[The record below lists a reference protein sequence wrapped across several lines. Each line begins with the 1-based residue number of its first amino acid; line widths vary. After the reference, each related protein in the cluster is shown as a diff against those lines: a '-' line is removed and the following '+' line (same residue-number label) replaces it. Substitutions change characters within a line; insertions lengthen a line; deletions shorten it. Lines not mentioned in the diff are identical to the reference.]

1 MVDAEQYSHNHGS
14 ENRMPCLGKRFSIS
28 ERETKVGTPFGG
40 MVFIEIADSIPSG
53 TNIEV
58 DIKGVVDTP
67 YYDLGK
73 TTAEEWKVAKDA
85 PGVFAEIR
93 TPYLR
98 FILPTKFIRH
108 IEDPQKA
115 AEFWTNVTALSATAM
130 GLENR
135 TTPMTMTFDQY
146 ITVGIAYANV
156 WGWSCNLPPEWA
168 KDAFDYDGVV
178 KNGSWG
184 IIHEINHHYQRRYN
198 NYSDEWGLGTD
209 FTEITNN
216 ALSAASYILYT
227 NIAASRGEEGTYDWN
242 KVADPYSSLKQQI
255 YEGVQYYPGVPN
267 IGNFMFST
275 FAHEIGPINY
285 VNVIKSTYEGG
296 TFNGIYIPPY
306 DYRLESQGGLKR
318 DDRYDD
324 MAYRFCMAGGRDY
337 TWYIQ
342 NELRWPL
349 KQETVKAIKDL
360 GYKETIPVQSVYAM
374 GEVGRETGRPFYIP
388 SSGYTFDFQKSLV
401 SPGDVTVVDV
411 SQTKYG
417 TLQLRPDGKYD
428 YLASTSMPEN
438 ALDEFVLTVKVEQ
451 DGISHETKLNCT
463 IALDY
468 NASVVEHFDILK
480 WDIYEALDVLPQN
493 TPYGSSTSTGMRIT
507 SADGDRLSR
516 SKGYFMVDEAGEYE
530 FQAFGDDRAAFQ
542 LHLDD
547 GTTLQSITNDYANS
561 ADNALKLAQQ
571 TDNKGRAKSTTFK
584 VTLEAN
590 KAYPYTLIAKNT
602 GGIGWADVN
611 IRRTSGD
618 TSWKSITKVYSN
630 SNDIGKVTD
639 KSFTMPEPE
648 YVRPSYLAS
657 GDEYILKDVSVISTP
672 KGVIPNDDPKSHNE
686 GIKENIVDGDISTY
700 FHSSYDTSNQT
711 PFPHEYIFDLG
722 GEKSFN
728 NIEIFTRTYD
738 HIGVIGNYEIYTADN
753 YDGENTVWT
762 KITEDKTRNGSS
774 PADIKLSLQPVK
786 ARYLKI
792 KALNNRDGY
801 DITILAEVKVSNKTN
816 VKNVIAQDSSFIQY
830 EGDWK
835 KDSNGAFVNGGTY
848 NSTTGYFMY
857 CFEGNESNI
866 YVAKDVEVEIRV
878 DGGKWERVKLT
889 GLLRE
894 PSATLNMPNEGKHVV
909 EVRAINEEI
918 ALNMISTD
926 GVFYK
931 GQAPKS
937 NPPVIHGAD
946 NIKIGVGQV
955 ATFDKMKG
963 VSYTDDIDT
972 TGLQINVTGELGEP
986 TLGTN
991 KEYTLTYT
999 VTDSDRN
1006 TTNVDR
1012 IVTVTNQLPEIKG
1025 LDDIVI
1031 NEGEGSGFDF
1041 ANGVTVTDLED
1052 GNITKSIQIPTMDLS
1067 SLTEGDYSV
1076 EYTVTDSD
1084 KNTVIVSRKVI
1095 VLKNNVDNVKPEET
1109 PDAPDAPGE
1118 TPDVKPEAPIVSEN
1132 TSDNQHQSSN
1142 ITLQQSN
1149 KVNTLP
1155 ATGNVVGS
1163 SLLASIGR
1171 LLAGVGIKLSK
1182 KKRK

>member
-14 ENRMPCLGKRFSIS
+14 ENRMPYLGKRFSIS

-98 FILPTKFIRH
+98 FILPAKFIRH

-130 GLENR
+130 GVENR

-156 WGWSCNLPPEWA
+156 RGWSCNLPPEWA

-198 NYSDEWGLGTD
+198 SYSDEWGLGTD

-216 ALSAASYILYT
+216 ALSAASY
-227 NIAASRGEEGTYDWN
+227 
-242 KVADPYSSLKQQI
+242 
-255 YEGVQYYPGVPN
+255 
-267 IGNFMFST
+267 
-275 FAHEIGPINY
+275 AHEIGPINY

-324 MAYRFCMAGGRDY
+324 MAYRFCVAGGRDY

-342 NELRWPL
+342 NELCWPL
-349 KQETVKAIKDL
+349 KQETVDKIKAF

-374 GEVGRETGRPFYIP
+374 GEVGRETGRPFYIL

-411 SQTKYG
+411 SQPKYG
-417 TLQLRPDGKYD
+417 ALQLRQDGKYD

-438 ALDEFVLTVKVEQ
+438 ALDEFILTVRVDK

-468 NASVVEHFDILK
+468 NASVVEHFNILK

-493 TPYGSSTSTGMRIT
+493 TPYGSSTSTGMRID
-507 SADGDRLSR
+507 SAEGDRLSR

-547 GTTLQSITNDYANS
+547 GTTLQSITNDYAKN
-561 ADNALKLAQQ
+561 ADDALKLAQQ
-571 TDNKGRAKSTTFK
+571 TDNKGRAKSTTFT

-648 YVRPSYLAS
+648 YVRPSNLAAA
-657 GDEYILKDVSVISTP
+657 DDTLLKGLTVISTP
-672 KGVIPNDDPKSHNE
+672 QGVIPNSDPNSQKE

-700 FHSSYDTSNQT
+700 FHSSYDNSNKT
-711 PFPHEYIFDLG
+711 PFPHEYIIDLG
-722 GEKSFN
+722 GEKTFN
-728 NIEIFTRTYD
+728 NLEIYTRQSNQV
-738 HIGVIGNYEIYTADN
+738 GVIGDYEIFVADE
-753 YDGENTVWT
+753 YDGDQTVWT
-762 KITEDKTRNGSS
+762 PIAEDKTRKGNSS
-774 PADIKLSLQPVK
+774 APADIKLSLQPVK

-889 GLLRE
+889 GSLRE

-963 VSYTDDIDT
+963 VSYSDDIDT

-986 TLGTN
+986 TPGTN

-999 VTDSDRN
+999 VTDSD
-1006 TTNVDR
+1006 
-1012 IVTVTNQLPEIKG
+1012 
-1025 LDDIVI
+1025 
-1031 NEGEGSGFDF
+1031 
-1041 ANGVTVTDLED
+1041 
-1052 GNITKSIQIPTMDLS
+1052 
-1067 SLTEGDYSV
+1067 
-1076 EYTVTDSD
+1076 
-1084 KNTVIVSRKVI
+1084 KNTVIVPRKVI
-1095 VLKNNVDNVKPEET
+1095 VLKNNVDNEVKPEEKPEATDT
-1109 PDAPDAPGE
+1109 PGQA
-1118 TPDVKPEAPIVSEN
+1118 PDVKPEAPIVSEN
-1132 TSDNQHQSSN
+1132 TSGNQHQSSN

-1163 SLLASIGR
+1163 SLLASIGG